1 VPALTGDRVVLR
13 PIERPDLPRLWELV
27 EDIEVAALFSA
38 GPVVLASLA
47 QWEARFEQE
56 AANPRTDQAWF
67 AIEVESQLIGQAGLQ
82 RIDHFNQRC
91 ELGIALGKEYWGKGF
106 GQEAVRMLIEYAF
119 THLHM
124 NRVSLHVLA
133 EDARAVGAY
142 LKAGFREEGR
152 LRRAAWFRG
161 RFHDELVMSVL
172 QEERKSELRADD

>member
-1 VPALTGDRVVLR
+1 
-13 PIERPDLPRLWELV
+13 
-27 EDIEVAALFSA
+27 
-38 GPVVLASLA
+38 
-47 QWEARFEQE
+47 
-56 AANPRTDQAWF
+56 
-67 AIEVESQLIGQAGLQ
+67 LIGQAGLQ

-106 GQEAVRMLIEYAF
+106 GQEAVRTLIEYAF
-119 THLHM
+119 TYLNM

-152 LRRAAWFRG
+152 LRQAAWFRG

-172 QEERKSELRADD
+172 QEERKSELRPDD